1 VRWQP
6 SQKGARR
13 LGQQPPR
20 TKASASGPRR
30 REKAASAGPTASEP
44 LASRQLY
51 ATRRG
56 KKTTTKTDTK
66 KTKHK
71 KKKEKRKK
79 RELTGVRER
88 FLTGGAFK
96 ENGRIE
102 TGERLKYQ
110 SSRRVRAGG
119 LLLEG
124 R

>member
-1 VRWQP
+1 M
-6 SQKGARR
+6 QKY
-13 LGQQPPR
+13 
-20 TKASASGPRR
+20 KI
-30 REKAASAGPTASEP
+30 KI
-44 LASRQLY
+44 
-51 ATRRG
+51 
-56 KKTTTKTDTK
+56 
-66 KTKHK
+66 
-71 KKKEKRKK
+71 KK
-79 RELTGVRER
+79 RELMGVRER